1 MLNTV
6 YTIGHSTNT
15 IEDFIAN
22 LNRVNDGN
30 TFLVD
35 VRSVPYSAHTP
46 QFNKDLLKQA
56 LKEIGIRY
64 VHMGDEFGARRSEA
78 EAYND
83 KNQVDFNKTE
93 QLAMFQKGLQRV
105 KKALSLSCNLIF
117 MCSERNPLE
126 CHRFGLVARALSK
139 QGILVN
145 HIIGN
150 KIISQAEAESEL
162 LIKYQSMIDS
172 LFASHDEQLDQAYE
186 ILNTNIGYKK

>member
-46 QFNKDLLKQA
+46 QFNKDLLKQF
-56 LKEIGIRY
+56 LKKTGIRY

-126 CHRFGLVARALSK
+126 CHRFGLIARALSK

-150 KIISQAEAESEL
+150 KIISQAEAENEL

>member
-1 MLNTV
+1 MHVTHR
-6 YTIGHSTNT
+6 YSPQ
-15 IEDFIAN
+15 FITN

-46 QFNKDLLKQA
+46 QFNKDLLKQS
-56 LKEIGIRY
+56 LKEIGVRY

-93 QLAMFQKGLQRV
+93 QLAMFQEGLQRV
-105 KKALSLSCNLIF
+105 KKALSLSCNLIL

-172 LFASHDEQLDQAYE
+172 LFASHDEQLDQAYG

>member
-1 MLNTV
+1 MHVTHR
-6 YTIGHSTNT
+6 YSPQ
-15 IEDFIAN
+15 FITN

-46 QFNKDLLKQA
+46 QFNKDLLKQS
-56 LKEIGIRY
+56 LKEIGVRY

-105 KKALSLSCNLIF
+105 KKALSLSCNLIL

-172 LFASHDEQLDQAYE
+172 LFASHDEQLDQAYG

>member
-6 YTIGHSTNT
+6 YTIGHSTDN
-15 IEDFIAN
+15 IEQFITN

-46 QFNKDLLKQA
+46 QFNKDLLKQS
-56 LKEIGIRY
+56 LKEIGVRY

-105 KKALSLSCNLIF
+105 KKALSLSCNLIL

-172 LFASHDEQLDQAYE
+172 LFASHDEQLDQAYG

>member
-6 YTIGHSTNT
+6 YTIGHSTDN
-15 IEDFIAN
+15 IEQFITN

-46 QFNKDLLKQA
+46 QFNKDLLKQS
-56 LKEIGIRY
+56 LKEIGVRY
-64 VHMGDEFGARRSEA
+64 VHMGDEFGARRCEA

-93 QLAMFQKGLQRV
+93 QLEKKKKGLQRV
-105 KKALSLSCNLIF
+105 KKALSLSCNLIL

>member
-6 YTIGHSTNT
+6 YTIGHSTDN
-15 IEDFIAN
+15 IEQFITN

-46 QFNKDLLKQA
+46 QFNKDLLKQS
-56 LKEIGIRY
+56 LKEIGVRY

-93 QLAMFQKGLQRV
+93 QLAMFQNGLQRV
-105 KKALSLSCNLIF
+105 KIALSLSCNLIL

>member
-6 YTIGHSTNT
+6 YTIGHSTDN
-15 IEDFIAN
+15 IEQFITN

-46 QFNKDLLKQA
+46 QFNKDLLKQS
-56 LKEIGIRY
+56 LKEIGVRY

-93 QLAMFQKGLQRV
+93 QLAMFQEGLQRV
-105 KKALSLSCNLIF
+105 KKALSLSCNLIL

-162 LIKYQSMIDS
+162 LIKYQSMIYS
-172 LFASHDEQLDQAYE
+172 LFASHDEQLDQAYK

>member
-1 MLNTV
+1 
-6 YTIGHSTNT
+6 
-15 IEDFIAN
+15 
-22 LNRVNDGN
+22 
-30 TFLVD
+30 
-35 VRSVPYSAHTP
+35 
-46 QFNKDLLKQA
+46 
-56 LKEIGIRY
+56 
-64 VHMGDEFGARRSEA
+64 
-78 EAYND
+78 
-83 KNQVDFNKTE
+83 
-93 QLAMFQKGLQRV
+93 
-105 KKALSLSCNLIF
+105 

-172 LFASHDEQLDQAYE
+172 LFASHDEQLDQAYG